1 MDTKKQA
8 VHDFW
13 NQASCGEELYLSGTD
28 KANYIDQAK
37 SRYKLEGQMIYGLAQ
52 FTKAK
57 GLKVLEVG
65 VGLGADHQQFAEA
78 GAELYGIDLTE
89 RAVEH
94 TRRRLNAFSLQ
105 SNITMG
111 DAENLDYKDNIF
123 DIVYSWGVLHHS
135 PNTPKA
141 INEVWRVLKPG
152 GVARIMIYHKWSM
165 IGFMLWVRYGVLR
178 CRPWISLTKIYAGY
192 LESPGTKAYSR
203 TEAARLFHAFKDVR
217 ISTPVCHSDLLES
230 AAGQRHRGLLLQI
243 SKTLW
248 PRWFIRRFLPNAG
261 LAMLIEATK

>member
-1 MDTKKQA
+1 MDTEKQS

-28 KANYIDQAK
+28 KASYIDQAK
-37 SRYKLEGQMIYGLAQ
+37 SRYKLEGQMIFGLAQ

-94 TRRRLNAFSLQ
+94 TRRRLDAFSLK
-105 SNITMG
+105 SNIAIG
-111 DAENLDYKDNIF
+111 DAENLDYKDNTF

-141 INEVWRVLKPG
+141 INEVINHATWVKP
-152 GVARIMIYHKWSM
+152 
-165 IGFMLWVRYGVLR
+165 
-178 CRPWISLTKIYAGY
+178 P
-192 LESPGTKAYSR
+192 ENP
-203 TEAARLFHAFKDVR
+203 
-217 ISTPVCHSDLLES
+217 PV
-230 AAGQRHRGLLLQI
+230 
-243 SKTLW
+243 
-248 PRWFIRRFLPNAG
+248 
-261 LAMLIEATK
+261 

>member
-13 NQASCGEELYLSGTD
+13 NQASCGEELYLSGTN

-37 SRYKLEGQMIYGLAQ
+37 SRYKLEGQMIFGLAQ

-94 TRRRLNAFSLQ
+94 TRRRLDAFSLK

-111 DAENLDYKDNIF
+111 DAENLDYKDNTF
-123 DIVYSWGVLHHS
+123 DIVYSWGY
-135 PNTPKA
+135 
-141 INEVWRVLKPG
+141 I
-152 GVARIMIYHKWSM
+152 
-165 IGFMLWVRYGVLR
+165 
-178 CRPWISLTKIYAGY
+178 
-192 LESPGTKAYSR
+192 
-203 TEAARLFHAFKDVR
+203 
-217 ISTPVCHSDLLES
+217 PV
-230 AAGQRHRGLLLQI
+230 
-243 SKTLW
+243 T
-248 PRWFIRRFLPNAG
+248 
-261 LAMLIEATK
+261 

>member
-37 SRYKLEGQMIYGLAQ
+37 SRYKLEGQMIFGLAQ

-94 TRRRLNAFSLQ
+94 TRRRLDAFSLK

-111 DAENLDYKDNIF
+111 DAENLDYKDNTF
-123 DIVYSWGVLHHS
+123 DIVYSWGY
-135 PNTPKA
+135 
-141 INEVWRVLKPG
+141 I
-152 GVARIMIYHKWSM
+152 
-165 IGFMLWVRYGVLR
+165 
-178 CRPWISLTKIYAGY
+178 
-192 LESPGTKAYSR
+192 
-203 TEAARLFHAFKDVR
+203 
-217 ISTPVCHSDLLES
+217 PV
-230 AAGQRHRGLLLQI
+230 
-243 SKTLW
+243 T
-248 PRWFIRRFLPNAG
+248 
-261 LAMLIEATK
+261 